1 MFYERPIA
9 LNRDRH
15 KTLRLA
21 ITSDHYRFAAT
32 TNALPIMST
41 EFAEAARHYP
51 IVFVGE
57 EGGAF
62 SVAALV
68 GLRDGEN
75 LMVDT
80 EGGWEPGTYVPA
92 FARRYPFVL
101 AQADDSDR
109 LTVCVDEVYAGL
121 GQDSGQPLFDDEG
134 AGTPYL
140 QTMLDFLQAFHV
152 EAQRTS
158 DFATR
163 LRQLGLLVPK
173 VITVER
179 TGQAKQSLQGLWTV
193 DPVKLRGLDDV
204 RVVELFRN
212 GYLAWI
218 EAHLI
223 SLGSLAR
230 LVDRTDQQTAV
241 SDEAGQVLPTPEG
254 AVDPAVQ

>member
-1 MFYERPIA
+1 
-9 LNRDRH
+9 
-15 KTLRLA
+15 
-21 ITSDHYRFAAT
+21 
-32 TNALPIMST
+32 
-41 EFAEAARHYP
+41 
-51 IVFVGE
+51 
-57 EGGAF
+57 
-62 SVAALV
+62 
-68 GLRDGEN
+68 
-75 LMVDT
+75 
-80 EGGWEPGTYVPA
+80 
-92 FARRYPFVL
+92 
-101 AQADDSDR
+101 
-109 LTVCVDEVYAGL
+109 VYAGL
-121 GQDSGQPLFDDEG
+121 GQDSAQPLFDDEG